1 MSSLMVEQ
9 THPLQP
15 NLNSYTLIKKMLSI
29 HSEDRDITKW
39 PNANDFQVELP
50 VDYKNV
56 VSMRLNDIE
65 MPANFYVFST
75 ENNNTK
81 MSFTIVPTHTA
92 SSSSM
97 GPMTFPYWDTVT
109 YGTVSGATIAQ
120 TLLNNTTEY
129 IITIESGT
137 YTPCQLVD
145 MINGLMN
152 EAITKYLIS
161 EIPALPAEFTYDH
174 MSIIYDP
181 VSMKVWFGNNVDGF
195 SLDFSKPE
203 VYPVVCTTGSITT
216 PYTIYSRYTH
226 WGLGSYLG
234 FGKEIY
240 TAPAYSTAKN
250 FYWNSTQPL
259 WMNPTGSNPIYY
271 MEAPTTLCIYGPGHI
286 YMELATFNSIDETAP
301 FNERTSNQFNARYG
315 TVHNAA
321 FAKIPVLGINN
332 ERWFTSKGF
341 FLSNVF
347 FSEPPLER
355 IQKLHI
361 RFRYHDGQLVDFA
374 KCNLSLTIELNLM
387 RPVIPR
393 QRRVVIPPS
402 YGD

>member
-1 MSSLMVEQ
+1 
-9 THPLQP
+9 
-15 NLNSYTLIKKMLSI
+15 MLSI
-29 HSEDRDITKW
+29 HSEDRDISKW
-39 PNANDFQVELP
+39 PSANEFQVELP

-75 ENNNTK
+75 KNQNTK
-81 MSFTIVPTHTA
+81 MTFGIIPTHTP
-92 SSSSM
+92 STSTL
-97 GPMTFPYWDTVT
+97 GPVTYTYWDTVSF
-109 YGTVSGATIAQ
+109 GSVSGGTIAQ
-120 TLLNNTTEY
+120 ALLGNTSGYT
-129 IITIESGT
+129 ITIESGT
-137 YTPCQLVD
+137 YTPCQLAD
-145 MINGLMN
+145 MLNGLMN
-152 EAITKYLIS
+152 EAITQYLLFN
-161 EIPALPAEFTYDH
+161 IPTLPSDFTYDH

-181 VSMKVWFGNNVDGF
+181 VSMKLWFGNDVDGF
-195 SLDFSKPE
+195 TLDFTNPQVYQAPCNRASLD
-203 VYPVVCTTGSITT
+203 T
-216 PYTIYSRYTH
+216 PYSIYSRYTH

-234 FGKEIY
+234 FDKEEY
-240 TAPAYSTAKN
+240 TATPYSAAKN

-259 WMNPTGSNPIYY
+259 WMEPIGSNPIYY
-271 MEAPTTLCIYGPGHI
+271 LEAPTTLCIYGPGHI
-286 YMELATFNSIDETAP
+286 YMELAAFNSIDETTP
-301 FNERTSNQFNARYG
+301 FNNRTSNQFNARSG
-315 TVHNAA
+315 GRHNAA

-361 RFRYHDGQLVDFA
+361 RFRYHDGQLVDFS

-387 RPVIPR
+387 RPEIPR